1 MHSPS
6 RAVAFDHKPKDNEQ
20 PYMLFIEEELFVDKQ
35 IGYWKTIVPGRTVQS
50 KMASHFPLSK
60 ATTAELQRL
69 TRALWSWS
77 ICAECSSGKPCHTEE
92 CPWQRS
98 TILNQFFQFYKEV
111 TATYE
116 ADVKPGQ
123 QPGLRTHEDLIM
135 IIEELKS
142 NPETTRE
149 ALVEK
154 LFTSRPA
161 RNDQERAINIAVRV
175 MMMVNCSMSRQSSIL
190 LEHGNQD
197 VPWRN
202 DVPFSEFITSIFPK
216 TDHPSIDHIKANL
229 KATKLKKRAR
239 LSFEPTND
247 LRNHLRLDRKRAVV
261 EIFHHTAF
269 LKEQLRLTRDQ
280 PRSMSI
286 ADSIKL

>member
-1 MHSPS
+1 
-6 RAVAFDHKPKDNEQ
+6 
-20 PYMLFIEEELFVDKQ
+20 
-35 IGYWKTIVPGRTVQS
+35 
-50 KMASHFPLSK
+50 
-60 ATTAELQRL
+60 
-69 TRALWSWS
+69 
-77 ICAECSSGKPCHTEE
+77 
-92 CPWQRS
+92 
-98 TILNQFFQFYKEV
+98 V

-116 ADVKPGQ
+116 ADLKPGQ

-149 ALVEK
+149 ALLKK
-154 LFTSRPA
+154 LFTNRPA

-190 LEHGNQD
+190 LEHGNQH